1 MSWKRTANN
10 SCVKEGALTRV
21 GELSLVWWRLK
32 NFIVSQVAGNN
43 FFASQWTLSEVW
55 QDIFQK
61 GQSGLKFLEIY
72 LGMSQIFKGGFPRD
86 EVGVNVGDF
95 F

>member
-1 MSWKRTANN
+1 M
-10 SCVKEGALTRV
+10 
-21 GELSLVWWRLK
+21 
-32 NFIVSQVAGNN
+32 
-43 FFASQWTLSEVW
+43 W

-61 GQSGLKFLEIY
+61 GRSGLKFLEIH

-95 F
+95 FREEGFNFTPNLPLPPRKCL